1 MALFVPLVQR
11 YCTCTDEFYN
21 PSLLGTHIREFE
33 ELRLKGLTNFQALE
47 KMGIKRICCREALF
61 NPSTVFLNSENVDR
75 VKIDTIGKNYKV
87 DNKNTP
93 DILPKREVPVIPG
106 F

>member
-1 MALFVPLVQR
+1 MALIVPLVQR
-11 YCTCTDEFYN
+11 YCTCTDELYT
-21 PSLLGTHIREFE
+21 PSLLGPHVRQFE
-33 ELRLKGLTNFQALE
+33 ELRLKGLNNFQALE

-61 NPSTVFLNSENVDR
+61 NPASIFMTSENVDR

-87 DNKNTP
+87 DNKNTA
-93 DILPKREVPVIPG
+93 DILPKKPVPELPS

>member
-11 YCTCTDEFYN
+11 YCTCNDEFYT
-21 PSLLGTHIREFE
+21 PSLLGPHIRQFE
-33 ELRLKGLTNFQALE
+33 KLRMKGLTNFQALE

-61 NPSTVFLNSENVDR
+61 NPATVFLNSENVDR

-87 DNKNTP
+87 DNKNTA
-93 DILPKREVPVIPG
+93 DILPKKEVPSLPS